1 MARIVTSKQRM
12 KSPNVASLFFFQK
25 LVRMF
30 ISFVCRGL
38 LCCLGN
44 NTVNS
49 SKAFFR
55 QHTPFS
61 SFLRKDK
68 RTTNFH
74 NIKPEVHSHQSN
86 LKKAGQPHALGNSSD
101 LKGDVRFVWRKKKN
115 PFKFL
120 SWRISQ
126 SCKNIAFAATC
137 LALHMA
143 ACSFACFCHKCW
155 ECLWVFFFSK
165 LQKPAPLASF
175 QNKLFAILCLKPVL
189 DCWKFLTLA
198 SKWTFALEKLGQ
210 VGLGMASFLIFKFLG
225 CCDLSLL
232 VTIFLCIRW
241 MSLSEAF
248 LKKCLQKEQTHNLMK
263 GVPKTRCRS
272 LMRIHSAFASF
283 QNRCSKASSSF
294 HQNKEF
300 LF

>member
-1 MARIVTSKQRM
+1 M
-12 KSPNVASLFFFQK
+12 
-25 LVRMF
+25 
-30 ISFVCRGL
+30 
-38 LCCLGN
+38 
-44 NTVNS
+44 
-49 SKAFFR
+49 
-55 QHTPFS
+55 
-61 SFLRKDK
+61 
-68 RTTNFH
+68 
-74 NIKPEVHSHQSN
+74 
-86 LKKAGQPHALGNSSD
+86 
-101 LKGDVRFVWRKKKN
+101 
-115 PFKFL
+115 
-120 SWRISQ
+120 
-126 SCKNIAFAATC
+126 
-137 LALHMA
+137 
-143 ACSFACFCHKCW
+143 
-155 ECLWVFFFSK
+155 FFSK